1 MMKARSYIRKYG
13 SVFCIVASLLLFFL
27 SLILNTTTK
36 DTGQAA
42 RRVEKR
48 IDRRME
54 LLDTYIRQ
62 VLDSDYSDWLD
73 LDLPEDMV
81 VYRYVYD
88 TLQSWCNQFPINND
102 DISSRLVIQRL
113 TGLRSSLESPLRNVT
128 DKVQYL
134 NLGSKWY
141 LVKSAT
147 DGISSRIIAGLEI
160 KDHLAENIHKPYN
173 GINRHLK
180 LPGSFSIEPINE
192 AGGYPVSYDGSPV
205 FKIIPETG
213 WDTSP
218 LSNSAM
224 RWVSLLLIVMASL
237 FYLWTHR
244 TVRIFAVNAAIT
256 AITACV
262 AYFWGLHSP
271 SAIFS
276 PTIYAGGTFLYSFGA
291 LIILD
296 MTVILLI
303 VSLYLIRGK
312 FIKWMRDG
320 NRRQRAYVYGA
331 SVCALAVT
339 IAVYTGLT
347 LHSLVMNSSIQ
358 LELHM
363 WSHITVYTAIVY
375 IVYMVLL
382 FCILLLIQML
392 SPALF
397 ILQGRRYSVFD
408 RKYLLLFAAVSS
420 IYFTGTL
427 SILGFSKEQ
436 NRMIVLSNRL
446 AVDRDLGLELNLR
459 GVEDAIAADPFISAL
474 SHLERSNLMILNR
487 LTENYLSN
495 ITQDYYIM
503 VAVCPGD
510 VPDCLKQY
518 EQKIFN
524 GTPIA
529 DRSRF
534 FYTYDSRG
542 QSGYIGVFPYYSR
555 EHGLSRIVIDI
566 EPKAN
571 REDRG
576 YYSLLGRY
584 SKPGGVN
591 IPPFYSYAR
600 YVSDRLVSYK
610 GEYAYPT
617 VMYQR
622 LKDRIEEGVPYI
634 RTNGYIHFINR
645 ITDNESIVIS
655 RKTRGVMTYMVTFFP
670 AAVADS
676 DVHNKRHI
684 RLQKEPYQ
692 SGQHDVRP
700 DQHDTDNGGQPVR
713 EHGFRRRTRQQQVRG
728 HSRKHKQRHQVRHHN
743 IYPFGESHKVDD
755 T

>member
-1 MMKARSYIRKYG
+1 MKARSYIRKYG

-487 LTENYLSN
+487 LTEAGVQAEDKLFATLDTTTRSMKLPNGQNVLLSDTVGFISELPEVLVEAFSSTLEEALSADAVIIVADASHPDAPGCLKKTKETLSELGALGKVRLLVISKTDDISDDISYAALKREPYRIVETSMKEGKGIGELLKAMAD
-495 ITQDYYIM
+495 ITDESFMDIR
-503 VAVCPGD
+503 VTEPASSDIVSRLSRDGD
-510 VPDCLKQY
+510 VKAIEYGENSVTVTARIRKELAPKY
-518 EQKIFN
+518 RKGN
-524 GTPIA
+524 G
-529 DRSRF
+529 
-534 FYTYDSRG
+534 
-542 QSGYIGVFPYYSR
+542 
-555 EHGLSRIVIDI
+555 
-566 EPKAN
+566 
-571 REDRG
+571 
-576 YYSLLGRY
+576 
-584 SKPGGVN
+584 
-591 IPPFYSYAR
+591 
-600 YVSDRLVSYK
+600 
-610 GEYAYPT
+610 
-617 VMYQR
+617 
-622 LKDRIEEGVPYI
+622 
-634 RTNGYIHFINR
+634 
-645 ITDNESIVIS
+645 
-655 RKTRGVMTYMVTFFP
+655 
-670 AAVADS
+670 
-676 DVHNKRHI
+676 
-684 RLQKEPYQ
+684 
-692 SGQHDVRP
+692 
-700 DQHDTDNGGQPVR
+700 
-713 EHGFRRRTRQQQVRG
+713 
-728 HSRKHKQRHQVRHHN
+728 
-743 IYPFGESHKVDD
+743 
-755 T
+755 